1 VSHAITDTRVVEG
14 AGIARRAR
22 FGAEYASIGLV
33 TDQQNWHPL
42 KGDGPDRPPYGEYAP
57 PAGSGAPTFVP
68 PVIPP
73 LLPQGTG
80 APHARG
86 PAPGWTPPPRP
97 GLLPLRPL
105 GFGALL
111 WAPFQVLRRNPK
123 ATFGSALL
131 VQSAILVVTLLIV
144 GPVTVLALGRV
155 DSAPL
160 ADKDAVQAGANLTIL
175 LSAIVPIL
183 LSVIASALLQGIIV
197 LEVSRAMLGQ
207 KLRLGQLWRTAGR
220 RLWPLALWAAI
231 LSAAVIVGIAIVAG
245 VVVVFVVLGG
255 AGVALGVAFGILGGL
270 GLLVLSAWLATK
282 TSLVPSLIV
291 LERLGIGAAVARS
304 WSLTRGYFWRTLGVQ
319 FLVAAI
325 VNIVSQIVATPLSL
339 LGGIAVSLID
349 PTGAID
355 SWVPVIVLYVL
366 TLLLSL
372 VLGAVAAVV
381 QSGTT
386 ALIYIDLRMRKEGLD
401 LDLQLFVESA
411 PGSDPP
417 DPYLVPARRIPAAQQ
432 S

>member
-1 VSHAITDTRVVEG
+1 MTDP
-14 AGIARRAR
+14 
-22 FGAEYASIGLV
+22 
-33 TDQQNWHPL
+33 QNWHAPT
-42 KGDGPDRPPYGEYAP
+42 GDANDRPRYGEYAP
-57 PAGSGAPTFVP
+57 PPASGAPQAWGP
-68 PVIPP
+68 P
-73 LLPQGTG
+73 
-80 APHARG
+80 
-86 PAPGWTPPPRP
+86 PAWTPPPRP

-105 GFGALL
+105 GFGSLL

-131 VQSAILVVTLLIV
+131 VQGAILLVTLLIV
-144 GPVTVLALGRV
+144 GPVTLLALGRV

-160 ADKDAVQAGANLTIL
+160 ADRDAVEAGANLTIV

-197 LEVSRAMLGQ
+197 VEVSRAMLGQ
-207 KLRLGQLWRTAGR
+207 KLRLGQLWRVAGR

-231 LSAAVIVGIAIVAG
+231 LSGALIAGLAIVAG
-245 VVVVFVVLGG
+245 VVVVCVLLGG
-255 AGVALGVAFGILGGL
+255 AGVVFGIIFGILGGL
-270 GLLVLSAWLATK
+270 GILALSAWLTTK

-291 LERLGIGAAVARS
+291 LERLGIWASIARS

-319 FLVAAI
+319 FLVALI
-325 VNIVSQIVATPLSL
+325 VNIVSQIVSTPLSL
-339 LGGIAVSLID
+339 LGGVAISLIN

-355 SWVPVIVLYVL
+355 SWIPVIVIYVL
-366 TLLLSL
+366 TIIVSL

-401 LDLQLFVESA
+401 LDLQRFVESA
-411 PGSDPP
+411 PGSATD
-417 DPYLVPARRIPAAQQ
+417 DPYLIPAGRMPAAPQ